1 MENWINLSMAKA
13 FIKLYEEEENPYKK
27 ILTGKSYRQ
36 EFEKLNLLIALF
48 EIQGTQEPLL
58 KVDNQLKA
66 LEFFIKIQEN
76 ISNYEKLKYI
86 EKRLT
91 EI

>member
-1 MENWINLSMAKA
+1 MENWINLSMAKV
-13 FIKLYEEEENPYKK
+13 FIKLYEKEKNPHKK
-27 ILTGKSYRQ
+27 ILTGKSYKQ
-36 EFEKLNLLIALF
+36 EFEKLNLLITLF

-58 KVDNQLKA
+58 KVNNQLKA
-66 LEFFIKIQEN
+66 LEFFIKVQEN
-76 ISNYEKLKYI
+76 ISNYEKLQYI

>member
-1 MENWINLSMAKA
+1 MENWITLSMAKT
-13 FIKLYEEEENPYKK
+13 FIKLYEKEKNPYKK
-27 ILTGKSYRQ
+27 ILTGKSYKQ
-36 EFEKLNLLIALF
+36 EFEKLSLLITLF

-58 KVDNQLKA
+58 KVNNQLKA
-66 LEFFIKIQEN
+66 LSFFIRIQEN
-76 ISNYEKLKYI
+76 ISKYEQLKYI

>member
-1 MENWINLSMAKA
+1 MENWINLSMARA
-13 FIKLYEEEENPYKK
+13 FIKLYEKEKNPHKK
-27 ILTGKSYRQ
+27 ILTGKSYKQ
-36 EFEKLNLLIALF
+36 EFEKLNLLITLF

-58 KVDNQLKA
+58 KVNNQLKA
-66 LEFFIKIQEN
+66 LRFFIRIQEN
-76 ISNYEKLKYI
+76 ISKYEQIKHI